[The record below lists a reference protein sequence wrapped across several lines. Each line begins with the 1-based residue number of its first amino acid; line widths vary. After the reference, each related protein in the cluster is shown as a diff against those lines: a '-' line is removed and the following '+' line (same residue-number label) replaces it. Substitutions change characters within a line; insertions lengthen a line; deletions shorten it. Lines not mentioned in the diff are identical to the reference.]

1 MLCTYVGKV
10 IFFLKNHLNRGLTVQ
25 EKKITYV
32 VLIWTK
38 SSLKPVKRALF
49 QTLIELWI
57 LEDPGLL
64 SEGKQA
70 KLPISI

>member
-1 MLCTYVGKV
+1 MWVQKSV
-10 IFFLKNHLNRGLTVQ
+10 DVFNPLNRGLTVQ

-32 VLIWTK
+32 ALIWTK
-38 SSLKPVKRALF
+38 SLLKPAKRALF
-49 QTLIELWI
+49 QTPIELWI
-57 LEDPGLL
+57 LEDLGLL

>member
-1 MLCTYVGKV
+1 MYLCGYSFK
-10 IFFLKNHLNRGLTVQ
+10 FEKSPLNRGLTVQ

-32 VLIWTK
+32 VLIWMK
-38 SSLKPVKRALF
+38 SLLKPAKRALF

-64 SEGKQA
+64 SEAKQA

>member
-10 IFFLKNHLNRGLTVQ
+10 IFFLKNPLNRGLTVQ

-57 LEDPGLL
+57 LEDPGPL
-64 SEGKQA
+64 SEGIQA